1 MEILQTHPTGITVH
15 ILKERYT
22 VRRIARANPRPP
34 WLMPMYFTVR
44 VRGRTGVRV
53 RLGKALCLA
62 AMIGQIT
69 ACASGLQTPAEAVS
83 AAQAQVTPAQWQ
95 RPSSTPVN
103 EMALVTWWSQFGDA
117 TLTQLVEQSLAAN
130 NDIAAARGRLRSAR
144 AALDEAQ
151 GARLPSVNASGSAAR
166 QDNIDGLSRG
176 EAIDGVLIS
185 DDTYSIGIDASWE
198 ADIFGKL
205 RGTAEAASAGVRG
218 SEASLYDVQRMITA
232 EVALNYVDLRDAQA
246 RLQLAQA
253 NLDIQRENLQ
263 IALWRNQAGLANEL
277 DVEQARTAVGQTTAA
292 LPVLRLSIATA
303 IQQIDVLT
311 GKAPGS
317 SVSLLSAPAA
327 LPAPPDIIDVG
338 LPADLLQR
346 RPDVLSAQAS
356 LETEVIRIG
365 VAQADLYPALR
376 LSGSIDTSS
385 DSLSDLFNTSMG
397 SVFAGVTA
405 PIFQGGQIR
414 ARIEQQKG
422 SADTALA
429 NYRSTVLSA
438 LFDVENALQ
447 SAKTAHER
455 EAALAEAEQSA
466 LNSLQLAEIR
476 YRAGAV
482 DFQTLLDTQR
492 SVLTVQDSRASA
504 SAARSTAAI
513 QLFKAL
519 GGGWPDSAKL

>member
-1 MEILQTHPTGITVH
+1 MIGH
-15 ILKERYT
+15 
-22 VRRIARANPRPP
+22 
-34 WLMPMYFTVR
+34 
-44 VRGRTGVRV
+44 
-53 RLGKALCLA
+53 LA
-62 AMIGQIT
+62 ACT
-69 ACASGLQTPAEAVS
+69 SGLQTPDEVVT
-83 AAQAQVTPAQWQ
+83 AAQAEVIPSRWQGVAPMPAD
-95 RPSSTPVN
+95 
-103 EMALVTWWSQFGDA
+103 EMALVGWWSQFNDP
-117 TLTQLVEQSLAAN
+117 TLTRLVEQALASN
-130 NDIAAARGRLRSAR
+130 NDVAAAKGRLRSAR

-166 QDNIDGLSRG
+166 QDNIDGLSR
-176 EAIDGVLIS
+176 AQTVDGLLIT
-185 DDTYSIGIDASWE
+185 DENYTIGIDASWE
-198 ADIFGKL
+198 ADIFGRL
-205 RGTAEAASAGVRG
+205 RGTAEAAAAGVRG
-218 SEASLYDVQRMITA
+218 SEASLYDVQRVITA
-232 EVALNYVDLRDAQA
+232 EIALNYVDLRDAQA

-263 IALWRNQAGLANEL
+263 IAQWRNQAGLGSEL

-292 LPVLRLSIATA
+292 LPVLRLTIATA

-311 GKAPGS
+311 GKPPVS
-317 SVSLLSAPAA
+317 SASMLSAPAA
-327 LPAPPDIIDVG
+327 LPVPPDIIDVG

-356 LETEVIRIG
+356 LESEVIRIG

-385 DSLSDLFNTSMG
+385 DSIDNLFDASLG
-397 SVFAGVTA
+397 SLVAGVTA

-429 NYRSTVLSA
+429 NYRSTVLTA
-438 LFDVENALQ
+438 LLEVESALQ
-447 SAKTAHER
+447 SAKAARER
-455 EAALAEAEQSA
+455 EVALAEAEQSA

-476 YRAGAV
+476 YRVGAI

-519 GGGWPDSAKL
+519 GGGWPDSAAL

>member
-1 MEILQTHPTGITVH
+1 MSKLFIVQARYCGRGPCQRWGRALKLLCVAALIGH
-15 ILKERYT
+15 I
-22 VRRIARANPRPP
+22 A
-34 WLMPMYFTVR
+34 
-44 VRGRTGVRV
+44 
-53 RLGKALCLA
+53 
-62 AMIGQIT
+62 
-69 ACASGLQTPAEAVS
+69 ACASGLPAPEQVVS
-83 AAQAQVTPAQWQ
+83 DAQAQLVPTHWQDAAPA
-95 RPSSTPVN
+95 PAD
-103 EMALVTWWSQFGDA
+103 ELALVHWWSQFDDA
-117 TLTQLVEQSLAAN
+117 TLTQLIEQGLQSN
-130 NDIAAARGRLRSAR
+130 NDIAAARGRLRAAR

-151 GARLPSVNASGSAAR
+151 GARLPSVSAGASASHR
-166 QDNIDGLSRG
+166 DDIDGLSR
-176 EAIDGVLIS
+176 ADTVDGVLIE
-185 DDTYSIGIDASWE
+185 DDTYNLGIDASWE

-205 RGTAEAASAGVRG
+205 RGTAKAAGAGVRG
-218 SEASLYDVQRMITA
+218 SEASLYDVQRVITA
-232 EVALNYVDLRDAQA
+232 EIALNYINLRDAQA

-253 NLDIQRENLQ
+253 NLEIQRENLH
-263 IALWRNQAGLANEL
+263 IAQWRNQAGLGSAL
-277 DVEQARTAVGQTTAA
+277 DVEQAHTAVGQTTAA
-292 LPVLRLSIATA
+292 LPVLRLNIITA

-311 GKAPGS
+311 GRPPGS
-317 SVSLLSAPAA
+317 SVSLLSSSSA
-327 LPAPPDIIDVG
+327 LPTPPAIDVG

-356 LETEVIRIG
+356 LEAEVIRIG

-376 LSGSIDTSS
+376 LSGSIDTSG
-385 DSLSDLFNTSMG
+385 DSIGDLFDTSLG
-397 SVFAGVTA
+397 SLVAGVTA

-429 NYRSTVLSA
+429 NYRSTVLTA

-447 SAKTAHER
+447 SAKAAQAR
-455 EAALAEAEQSA
+455 EAALAAAEQSA
-466 LNSLQLAEIR
+466 LTSLQLAEIR

-519 GGGWPDSAKL
+519 GGGWPDSASL

>member
-1 MEILQTHPTGITVH
+1 MPISCIFG
-15 ILKERYT
+15 
-22 VRRIARANPRPP
+22 VRRRAWAWPR
-34 WLMPMYFTVR
+34 
-44 VRGRTGVRV
+44 
-53 RLGKALCLA
+53 KALYLA
-62 AMIGQIT
+62 AMIGQTT
-69 ACASGLQTPAEAVS
+69 ACTSGLQTPDEAVS
-83 AAQAQVTPAQWQ
+83 AAQTEVIPTHWQ
-95 RPSSTPVN
+95 DASPTPVN
-103 EMALVTWWSQFGDA
+103 EIALVTWWSQFADA
-117 TLTQLVEQSLAAN
+117 TLTQLIEQALTSN
-130 NDIAAARGRLRSAR
+130 NDIAAAKGRLRSAR
-144 AALDEAQ
+144 AVLDEAQ
-151 GARLPSVNASGSAAR
+151 GARLPSVNASGSASH
-166 QDNIDGLSRG
+166 QDNIDGLSRA
-176 EAIDGVLIS
+176 ETVDGVLIS
-185 DDTYSIGIDASWE
+185 DDTYNIGIDASWE
-198 ADIFGKL
+198 ADIFGRL
-205 RGTAEAASAGVRG
+205 RGTAEAAGAGVRG
-218 SEASLYDVQRMITA
+218 SEASLYDVQRVITA
-232 EVALNYVDLRDAQA
+232 EIALNYVNLRDAQA

-263 IALWRNQAGLANEL
+263 IAQWRNQAGLGSEL
-277 DVEQARTAVGQTTAA
+277 DVEQARTAVGQTTGA

-303 IQQIDVLT
+303 IQQIDVLA
-311 GKAPGS
+311 GKPPGS
-317 SVSLLSAPAA
+317 SASMLSPPAA
-327 LPAPPDIIDVG
+327 LPVSPEIIDVG

-346 RPDVLSAQAS
+346 RPDVLSAQAN
-356 LETEVIRIG
+356 LEAEVIRIG

-385 DSLSDLFNTSMG
+385 DSIGNLFDASLG
-397 SVFAGVTA
+397 SLVAGVTA

-429 NYRSTVLSA
+429 NYRNTVLTA

-447 SAKTAHER
+447 SAKAAHER
-455 EAALAEAEQSA
+455 EIALTQAEQSA

-519 GGGWPDSAKL
+519 GGGWPDSADL